1 MSALTGPGVRRLLWP
16 VSVALATTGA
26 TAIGLVVA
34 VLIHGQLPDGAAAV
48 PIVVGT
54 VVAVV
59 AGVLA
64 APALRELIRS
74 AVPALRRAPSE
85 ISRRIAESAAQRL
98 PIDELL
104 LRAAE
109 AMRTGL
115 DSPRIEIWLT
125 TQRDGLTRSVTLGVT
140 DEAPQFSERD
150 RTVISRIGV
159 AGEGWAQ
166 RWVPQLVGPRD
177 PYDTRRAPLRV
188 AAITET
194 GELLGMVVAGRR
206 PGAARYDFDDD
217 DSLAAACRLLA
228 AILRNRR
235 LTYALEESLADL
247 RVTNDQLLRSRTRIV
262 TAADAERRRI
272 ERNLHDGA
280 QQHLLAL
287 AVTVGLVRQ
296 MVTEHE
302 SPEEIEAMLAQLGDD
317 VAAAIGQVR
326 ELAQGIYPALLMDGG
341 LQPAL
346 RAVAGRAP
354 LAVQVR
360 ADGIGRYPPNLEAA
374 VYFCVLEALQNA
386 AKHAPGSTVDVEL
399 HESDASLQVA
409 VRDDGPGFDL
419 AVPSQGMG
427 RTTMADRV
435 GALGGTVRWESAPG
449 AGTAVV
455 VDVPI
460 PAQEA
465 APEPERETA

>member
-1 MSALTGPGVRRLLWP
+1 MSSLLSGPTTRRLLWP
-16 VSVALATTGA
+16 VSVAMATIFA
-26 TAIGLVVA
+26 TLVGLVVA
-34 VLIHGQLPDGAAAV
+34 VLVFGELPGGAAV
-48 PIVVGT
+48 LPVTLGT

-59 AGVLA
+59 IGILA
-64 APALRELIRS
+64 APALREWIRS

-98 PIDELL
+98 PVDELL
-104 LRAAE
+104 RRAAE

-115 DSPRIEIWLT
+115 DSPRVEIWLNSQT
-125 TQRDGLTRSVTLGVT
+125 EGLVRWVTLGVI
-140 DEAPQFSERD
+140 DQAPQFSERD

-166 RWVPQLVGPRD
+166 RWVPQLLGPKD
-177 PYDTRRAPLRV
+177 PLDPRRAPLRV
-188 AAITET
+188 GAITEA

-206 PGAARYDFDDD
+206 PGAPRYDFDDD

-228 AILRNRR
+228 AIVRNRQ

-247 RVTNDQLLRSRTRIV
+247 QVTNDQLRQSRTRVV

-296 MVTEHE
+296 MVAEGE
-302 SPEEIEAMLAQLGDD
+302 SFEEVEAMLAQLGDD
-317 VAAAIGQVR
+317 VRAAITQVR

-341 LQPAL
+341 LEPAL
-346 RAVAGRAP
+346 RAVSGRAP
-354 LAVQVR
+354 LTVQIETV
-360 ADGIGRYPPNLEAA
+360 DVGRYPPNLEAA
-374 VYFCVLEALQNA
+374 VYFCALEALQNT
-386 AKHAPGSTVDVEL
+386 AKHAPGANVVVHLEQNDGAL
-399 HESDASLQVA
+399 HVRI
-409 VRDDGPGFDL
+409 RDDGPGFDTS
-419 AVPSQGMG
+419 VPTDGMG
-427 RTTMADRV
+427 RSTMADRV

-449 AGTAVV
+449 EGTAVL
-455 VDVPI
+455 VDVPV
-460 PAQEA
+460 PS
-465 APEPERETA
+465 TS